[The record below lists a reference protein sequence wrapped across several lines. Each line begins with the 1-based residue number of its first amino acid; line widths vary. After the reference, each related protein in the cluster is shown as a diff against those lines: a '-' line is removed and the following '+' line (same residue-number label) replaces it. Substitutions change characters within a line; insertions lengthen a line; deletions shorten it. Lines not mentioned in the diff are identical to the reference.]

1 MLLAV
6 FTTAAAAAA
15 ELFVVVVVFFDEL
28 ELLDPPHAASAIA
41 PAAPRATRAWPR
53 CRRLRPRGSCF
64 IHALFVCVRVKGL
77 RPVGTGGLLRTAY
90 DPANG
95 AGARDRAAHRDR
107 V

>member
-41 PAAPRATRAWPR
+41 PAAPRATRA
-53 CRRLRPRGSCF
+53 
-64 IHALFVCVRVKGL
+64 
-77 RPVGTGGLLRTAY
+77 
-90 DPANG
+90 
-95 AGARDRAAHRDR
+95 
-107 V
+107 